1 MISSTANRQVRLVV
15 NLVKKAKV
23 RREEDLYVVE
33 GIRMVSELVPEQVQH
48 IYVSESF
55 LAAQGRRELLS
66 AFSWEAV
73 SDQVMK
79 VMADTQTP
87 QGILALVKQKHYSLE
102 EILADCGKAG
112 GKAHLMILET
122 IQDPGNL
129 GTILRAGEGA
139 GITGIIMDETTADIY
154 NPKVIRS
161 TMGSIFRVP
170 FVYVSDLQAACREI
184 KEAGIRLFAA
194 HLEGKNSYDQE
205 DFTLPCGF
213 LLGNEAKGLSPQ
225 TAALAHTY
233 IRIPMAGKV
242 ESLNAAVAASVLMF
256 ETARQRR
263 QSASVAAALM
273 DK

>member
-1 MISSTANRQVRLVV
+1 MISSTANKQVRRVV
-15 NLVKKAKV
+15 NLAKKAKT

-33 GIRMVSELVPEQVQH
+33 GIRMVSELEPEQVER
-48 IYVSESF
+48 VFASESF
-55 LAAQGRRELLS
+55 LAAKDRKELLS
-66 AFSWEAV
+66 PFLWEPV

-87 QGILALVKQKHYSLE
+87 QGILALVRQKHYTLK
-102 EILADCGKAG
+102 EIIDDSCKKGKR
-112 GKAHLMILET
+112 AHLMILET

-161 TMGSIFRVP
+161 TMGSIYRVP
-170 FVYVSDLQAACREI
+170 FVYVPDLQEACAKI
-184 KEAGIRLFAA
+184 KDAGIRLFAA
-194 HLEGKNSYDQE
+194 RLEGKNSYDQE

-225 TAALAHTY
+225 IAALAHTY

-242 ESLNAAVAASVLMF
+242 ESLNAAVAASILMF

-263 QSASVAAALM
+263 MQT
-273 DK
+273 